1 LRTSWWLR
9 SSKEEDVRRRKESD
23 LPQRWMDRK
32 LRRRRRRKRVVV
44 EGCKGSGK
52 VVEVDRESSVVEVGT
67 RTKRRKVEVEVAEED
82 RSIAFDSRMRFGVV
96 VDP

>member
-1 LRTSWWLR
+1 MRTSWWLR

-23 LPQRWMDRK
+23 LLQRWMDRK
-32 LRRRRRRKRVVV
+32 LRRRRRKRVVV